1 MAEQRR
7 SREQWR
13 ELVRGWPGSGLTQ
26 AQYCER
32 HGISTGSLS
41 RWRAVF
47 GGEHPAG
54 GGLARSRAEEPVRW
68 LPVQLGEAREPPP
81 SDRVLSV
88 VFDGGVRLEVLPGF
102 DAATLARVVDVL
114 AQRTAA

>member
-1 MAEQRR
+1 MAEKRR

-47 GGEHPAG
+47 GREHQAG
-54 GGLARSRAEEPVRW
+54 GGPARSGVEAPLRL
-68 LPVQLGEAREPPP
+68 LPVQFGDTLEPPGRE
-81 SDRVLSV
+81 RVLTV
-88 VFDGGVRLEVLPGF
+88 VFGGGVRLEVPSGC
-102 DAATLARVVDVL
+102 DGATLAQVVDVL
-114 AQRTAA
+114 AQRTTA

>member
-13 ELVRGWPGSGLTQ
+13 ELVGGWPGSGLTQ

-32 HGISTGSLS
+32 HGISTGSLY
-41 RWRAVF
+41 RWRSVF

-54 GGLARSRAEEPVRW
+54 GGLARSRAEESVRF
-68 LPVQLGEAREPPP
+68 LPVQFSQALEPPRP
-81 SDRVLSV
+81 DRVLSV
-88 VFDGGVRLEVLPGF
+88 VFGGGVRLEVLPGF

-114 AQRTAA
+114 VQRTAA

>member
-1 MAEQRR
+1 MAEKRR

-47 GGEHPAG
+47 GREHQECGGPA
-54 GGLARSRAEEPVRW
+54 
-68 LPVQLGEAREPPP
+68 
-81 SDRVLSV
+81 
-88 VFDGGVRLEVLPGF
+88 
-102 DAATLARVVDVL
+102 
-114 AQRTAA
+114 

>member
-1 MAEQRR
+1 MAEKRR

-13 ELVRGWPGSGLTQ
+13 ELVGGWPGSGLTQ
-26 AQYCER
+26 ARYCER

-47 GGEHPAG
+47 GREHRAG
-54 GGLARSRAEEPVRW
+54 GGQARSRAEAPVRL
-68 LPVQLGEAREPPP
+68 LPVQFGDALEPAR
-81 SDRVLSV
+81 SDRVLTV
-88 VFDGGVRLEVLPGF
+88 VFGGGVRLEVPPGF
-102 DAATLARVVDVL
+102 DGATLARVVEML

>member
-7 SREQWR
+7 SRAQWR

-47 GGEHPAG
+47 GGEHQAG
-54 GGLARSRAEEPVRW
+54 GGPARSRAEESVRW
-68 LPVQLGEAREPPP
+68 LPVQFSEALEPPR
-81 SDRVLSV
+81 SDRVLTV
-88 VFDGGVRLEVLPGF
+88 VFGGGVRLEVPPGC
-102 DAATLARVVDVL
+102 DGATLARVVEIL
-114 AQRTAA
+114 AQRTTA